1 VKTVSCPGCR
11 SYYQVDERTP
21 PTAPF
26 RCRACGATS
35 TLGDML
41 LASSGSGRLAAVAP
55 APPPPAAPQ
64 PEPGG
69 FVLPGP
75 PVEFVLPG
83 PPVGF
88 VLPGP
93 PVEPTPPP
101 PQVQK
106 KTSQRVVV
114 VQPVHEPDPAPAPPP
129 QVQKRTS
136 ARVAA
141 LDLDLAPEPTPP
153 PQVQKKTSARAPA
166 QAAPLA
172 LDLEPEPEPEP
183 PPPVEEDVVDDDE
196 APPPKARANLA
207 VPAPV
212 VAGVLA
218 LVVLG
223 VLGVVLTRGE
233 PKRPPRPP
241 TQATAD
247 EPPPPAATE
256 PPAPTTPAAADPQK
270 IIDEAQAL
278 VAAEDYAGALAR
290 LRDLPAAERK
300 RVGRT
305 LVDAER
311 QWTDLAKFQTDALAV
326 LDEVAALRGANKLGP
341 AYQKL
346 DAFLAA
352 RKREVPDTP
361 TGRRLLA
368 QAAELITAC
377 NEAGVDPTLP
387 VRDPPPERAQA
398 QEALARDGR
407 ARIDA
412 LRAALAAEKAA
423 AATVHEAEVDRARA
437 ATSERPVTLEL
448 VPGFTL
454 SNARIE
460 AFDDQGFTLR
470 SADGDDVRWAW
481 DAVRLETALKIRR
494 AGVRTDVADDQL
506 RLGTWCLKRRL
517 FREARRAFKQ
527 AVTIEAG
534 LAPRVPDLDALE
546 RASAVFQG
554 DLERRGTSISLGYD
568 FAREDA
574 AADFASATGAQAAVR
589 EGRLEVHGRGMALL
603 QLELGFNGLADVSAT
618 LGPTSG
624 DQAAGVVGL
633 SFAAGTEREETWVV
647 VVFPRSGDLLLARWR
662 AGGEIQVVDQKPG
675 AVKGASPKVRL
686 VVRRDRVEVIARG
699 RTQAS
704 QPITPMWE
712 KCRVLVGCNAQGQ
725 GAASFEDLTVRG
737 RVRTDWLRKS
747 FGEFDAL
754 LGAVL
759 AMVDELP
766 SLARP
771 KGDPLPTPPLSA
783 EDAWGLEGV
792 DPVVLRDY
800 RQAVATA
807 SGAAEG
813 DWPTLLKALEAF
825 NGVLERSR
833 GFAAAYLWRA
843 RLCVE
848 VGLPGVA
855 LLDLS
860 RARALCPGFHE
871 ALALEAACLAQL
883 GRLDEAA
890 ARAEEAIALRPDGA
904 DGWGARGAIKFLR
917 EDLAGAQDDL
927 ELALALEPRDEALRG
942 LVRNVRHVLQG
953 PPWSRRFRAETK
965 HYIVETNIAQKRVD
979 DYARDLE
986 AVRAVYAQR
995 FGAGEGTPA
1004 AGKSKVLIFDTEEG
1018 YHSYAALAIDDRVES
1033 TLGCYLPRY
1042 RQLLLFE
1049 DKDDA
1054 SQQETRQVLF
1064 HEGFHQFL
1072 HQLVPDNL
1080 VPYWLNEGLAEYLSA
1095 CTVTNGD
1102 VSAEGQVLNG
1112 RLQDLRWFLRSGGP
1126 FPLDR
1131 LMKESPAEFYSG
1143 AVWAKYAQAWSM
1155 VHFFE
1160 QGPDEDLRGRFRA
1173 YVAKLREGV
1182 SAEDAFTQAWGGV
1195 DWGAAQRAWRKHVD
1209 GLTPR

>member
-1 VKTVSCPGCR
+1 MKTVACPGCR

-21 PTAPF
+21 PATPF

-35 TLGDML
+35 TLGAML
-41 LASSGSGRLAAVAP
+41 QAASGSGRLAAPAP
-55 APPPPAAPQ
+55 APSPVTPAPA
-64 PEPGG
+64 PGG

-83 PPVGF
+83 APIEPAPAPKPTSTRV
-88 VLPGP
+88 VLVQPIHQVD
-93 PVEPTPPP
+93 VEPQAPPPP
-101 PQVQK
+101 PQLH
-106 KTSQRVVV
+106 R
-114 VQPVHEPDPAPAPPP
+114 
-129 QVQKRTS
+129 
-136 ARVAA
+136 
-141 LDLDLAPEPTPP
+141 
-153 PQVQKKTSARAPA
+153 KTSARAPV
-166 QAAPLA
+166 QTAPLA

-183 PPPVEEDVVDDDE
+183 PPLPEDDDEEVDDDE
-196 APPPKARANLA
+196 DEPAPRARASLA

-212 VAGVLA
+212 VGGVLA
-218 LVVLG
+218 VIVLVVLA
-223 VLGVVLTRGE
+223 LALTRGE

-241 TQATAD
+241 RPTAQATVDGA
-247 EPPPPAATE
+247 PTPTATE
-256 PPAPTTPAAADPQK
+256 PAAPSTPAAVDPQK
-270 IIDEAQAL
+270 IIDEAEAL
-278 VAAEDYAGALAR
+278 VAREDYEGALAR

-311 QWTDLAKFQTDALAV
+311 QWTHLARFQAEALAV
-326 LDEVAALRGANKLGP
+326 LDEVAALRAANKLGP
-341 AYQKL
+341 AYQRL
-346 DAFLAA
+346 DAFLVA
-352 RKREVPDTP
+352 RRRQVPDTP
-361 TGRRLLA
+361 TGQRLLA
-368 QAAELITAC
+368 EAEAIIAAC
-377 NEAGVDPTLP
+377 NEAGIDPTLP
-387 VRDPPPERAQA
+387 VREPPPGRAQA
-398 QEALARDGR
+398 QEALARGGR
-407 ARIDA
+407 ERTDA

-437 ATSERPVTLEL
+437 ATSARPITLEL

-470 SADGDDVRWAW
+470 SADGDDVRWGW
-481 DAVRLETALKIRR
+481 DAVRLETALRIRR

-527 AVTIEAG
+527 AVTIDAA
-534 LAPRVPDLDALE
+534 LASRVPDLDGLE
-546 RASAVFQG
+546 RASAVFHG
-554 DLERRGTSISLGYD
+554 DLERRGTSISLSYD
-568 FAREDA
+568 FAGPDA
-574 AADFASATGAQAAVR
+574 ADDFASTTGAQAAVR
-589 EGRLEVHGRGMALL
+589 EGRLEVHGRGLALL

-624 DQAAGVVGL
+624 DQAGGVIGL

-662 AGGEIQVVDQKPG
+662 ADGELEVVDQKPG
-675 AVKGASPKVRL
+675 AVKGASPRVRL

-704 QPITPMWE
+704 QPITPLWE
-712 KCRVLVGCNAQGQ
+712 KCRVLVGANAQGQ
-725 GAASFEDLTVRG
+725 GAASFEDLTIRG
-737 RVRTDWLRKS
+737 RVRTEWLRKS

-754 LGAVL
+754 LAAVL
-759 AMVDELP
+759 ASVDELP

-771 KGDPLPTPPLSA
+771 AGGLDAAPSLSA
-783 EDAWGLEGV
+783 EDPWGLEGL
-792 DPVVLRDY
+792 DPAVLRDY

-807 SGAAEG
+807 GGAPDG
-813 DWPTLLKALEAF
+813 DWPAITSALRTLTA
-825 NGVLERSR
+825 VIERAR
-833 GFAAAYLWRA
+833 GFAAAYHQRA
-843 RLCVE
+843 RVCLAI
-848 VGLPGVA
+848 GLPAVA
-855 LLDLS
+855 LIDLG

-890 ARAEEAIALRPDGA
+890 ARADEAIALCPDGA
-904 DGWGARGAIKFLR
+904 GGWAARGAIKFLR

-927 ELALALEPRDEALRG
+927 ELGLALAPRDEALRG

-953 PPWSRRFRAETK
+953 PPWSRRFRVETE
-965 HYIVETNIAQKRVD
+965 HYVVETNIAQKRVD

-986 AVRAVYAQR
+986 AVRAVYARR
-995 FGAGEGTPA
+995 FGVDEDA
-1004 AGKSKVLIFDTEEG
+1004 APPGGRKSKVLIFDTEEG

-1054 SQQETRQVLF
+1054 SQRETRQVLF

-1095 CTVTNGD
+1095 CTVTNGE
-1102 VSAEGQVLNG
+1102 VGAEGQVLDG
-1112 RLQDLRWFLRSGGP
+1112 RLRDLRWFLRSGGP
-1126 FPLDR
+1126 IPLDR

-1160 QGPDEDLRGRFRA
+1160 RGPDEDLRGRFRA
-1173 YVAKLREGV
+1173 YVARLREG
-1182 SAEDAFTQAWGGV
+1182 AAADDAFTQAWGGV
-1195 DWGAAQRAWRKHVD
+1195 DWGATQRKWRAHVD
-1209 GLTPR
+1209 GLAPR